1 MAPST
6 LRIPNGQA
14 AGVKEQA
21 LQWAGKRYAHCCF
34 LDHNG
39 YQRYPHH
46 SVQALL
52 AAGSRRQLKCSAREA
67 PFARWKAWHDG
78 AWWSFGFLA
87 YDLKNDLEDLQ
98 SQHPDGIGMPDLFF
112 FEPELV
118 LEFQDGA
125 LLIHSA
131 GMDPAV
137 VWRAIREETV
147 ADAPC
152 PQAKP
157 LRVRPRMS
165 RPEYVRRLEAILE
178 HIQAG
183 DVYEMNFCQ
192 EFFAEGV
199 PLRPLPLFR
208 RLNASARAP
217 FSAFLKLEDR
227 YLLST
232 SPERFLKRSGSLL
245 LSQPIK
251 GTARRGSNA
260 AQDARLR
267 QSLQESL
274 KDRTENVM
282 IVDLVRNDLGR
293 CCRPGSVRVEELFGL
308 YTFEHVHQLIST
320 VRGQLPDGLH
330 PVDAIRALFPMGSM
344 TGAPKVRSMQLIEQY
359 ELCRRGLYSGALGY
373 FRPGGD
379 FDFNVIIR
387 SLLYNATRRY
397 TSIQVGGAIV
407 AASRPEAEYEECLIK
422 VRGLLEAIP
431 AQIAF

>member
-6 LRIPNGQA
+6 LRIPNDQA
-14 AGVKEQA
+14 VGVKEKA
-21 LQWAGKRYAHCCF
+21 LQWAERHFDHCCL
-34 LDHNG
+34 LDHND
-39 YQRYPHH
+39 YERYPYH

-52 AAGSRRQLKCSAREA
+52 AAGNRRQLQCSARED
-67 PFARWKAWHDG
+67 PFARWKAWQND

-87 YDLKNDLEDLQ
+87 YDLKNALEDLQ
-98 SQHPDGIGMPDLFF
+98 SRHPDGIGMPDLFF

-118 LEFQDGA
+118 LEVLDDD

-131 GMDPAV
+131 EKDPAAI
-137 VWRAIREETV
+137 WRAIRREEISG
-147 ADAPC
+147 APR
-152 PQAKP
+152 PRAKP
-157 LRVRPRMS
+157 LYFRPRMS
-165 RPEYVRRLEAILE
+165 KPVYVQRLEAILG

-192 EFFAEGV
+192 EFFAEAAS
-199 PLRPLPLFR
+199 LRPVPLFR

-227 YLLST
+227 YLFST

-251 GTARRGSNA
+251 GTARRSPNA
-260 AQDARLR
+260 ERDARLR
-267 QSLQESL
+267 RSLQESL

-320 VRGQLPDGLH
+320 VSGQLRTDLH

-344 TGAPKVRSMQLIEQY
+344 TGAPKVRSMQLIERY
-359 ELCRRGLYSGALGY
+359 ELSRRGLYSGALGY

-387 SLLYNATRRY
+387 SLLYHASRRY
-397 TSIQVGGAIV
+397 ASI
-407 AASRPEAEYEECLIK
+407 
-422 VRGLLEAIP
+422 
-431 AQIAF
+431 